1 MIREHE
7 AAGVRS
13 LAVFSECGK
22 YRYFLRRQW
31 SKHRTQPLHFL
42 MLNPSTADERK
53 NDPTVA
59 RCQRRAKALGFQS
72 FIVTNLFAFRATDPK
87 AMKAASDPIG
97 RDTDTWIQLAAD
109 MSRYTICAWGNHG
122 QFLERSA
129 EVRRLLAGYPLCA
142 LDITGAGEP
151 RHPLYLPYTLKPVP
165 YRGLAE

>member
-1 MIREHE
+1 MMREYE

-13 LAVFSECGK
+13 LAVFSECEQ
-22 YRYFLRRQW
+22 YRYFLRREW
-31 SKHRTQPLHFL
+31 GRHRTQPLHFL

-53 NDPTVA
+53 NDPTVE

-87 AMKAASDPIG
+87 AMKAAADPIG
-97 RDTDTWIQLAAD
+97 LDTDTWIQLAAD
-109 MSRYTICAWGNHG
+109 LSRITICAWGNHG

-129 EVRRLLAGYPLCA
+129 EVRRLLSNYPLFA

-151 RHPLYLPYTLKPVP
+151 RHPLYVPYSLSPVP
-165 YRGLAE
+165 YRGAAE